1 MCCIGLMK
9 GGRSRSHGQVIK
21 TKITK
26 SSVED
31 IITYSRYDICQWKK
45 KRCRIYRDCDLNQEE
60 LLAALHD
67 ETTTVSVANTSKV
80 EYKRGFWT
88 VVMKAPSVSATIV
101 IRIIK

>member
-9 GGRSRSHGQVIK
+9 GGRSRSHGQVIN

-31 IITYSRYDICQWKK
+31 IITNSRYEICQWKK
-45 KRCRIYRDCDLNQEE
+45 KRCRIYRDCDLSQEE

-67 ETTTVSVANTSKV
+67 ETTTVSVANTSKE
-80 EYKRGFWT
+80 EYKRGFRT
-88 VVMKAPSVSATIV
+88 VVMKAPCVSAPIV
-101 IRIIK
+101 IRITK

>member
-31 IITYSRYDICQWKK
+31 IIRQSRYSVCQWKK
-45 KRCRIYRDCDLNQEE
+45 KRCRIYRDCDLSQEA
-60 LLAALHD
+60 LLAALH
-67 ETTTVSVANTSKV
+67 EESTTVSVANTSKE
-80 EYKRGFWT
+80 EYKRGFQT
-88 VVMKAPSVSATIV
+88 VVMKAPCVSATIV

>member
-9 GGRSRSHGQVIK
+9 GGRSRSHGQVIN

-31 IITYSRYDICQWKK
+31 IIKQSRYDICQWKK
-45 KRCRIYRDCDLNQEE
+45 KRCRIYRDCDLRQEE

-67 ETTTVSVANTSKV
+67 EATTVSVANTSKA

-88 VVMKAPSVSATIV
+88 VVMKAPCVSATIL
-101 IRIIK
+101 IRITK

>member
-31 IITYSRYDICQWKK
+31 IIGQSRYSVCQWKK
-45 KRCRIYRDCDLNQEE
+45 KRCRIYRDCDLSQEE
-60 LLAALHD
+60 LLAALH
-67 ETTTVSVANTSKV
+67 EESTTVSVANTSKE

-88 VVMKAPSVSATIV
+88 VVMKAPCVGATILL
-101 IRIIK
+101 RL

>member
-31 IITYSRYDICQWKK
+31 IIRQSRYSVCQWKK
-45 KRCRIYRDCDLNQEE
+45 KRCRIYRDCDLSQEA
-60 LLAALHD
+60 LLAALH
-67 ETTTVSVANTSKV
+67 EESTTVSVANTSKE
-80 EYKRGFWT
+80 EYKRGFRT
-88 VVMKAPSVSATIV
+88 VVMKAPCVGATILL
-101 IRIIK
+101 RL

>member
-9 GGRSRSHGQVIK
+9 GGRLRSHGQVIK

-31 IITYSRYDICQWKK
+31 IIRQSRYSVCQWKK
-45 KRCRIYRDCDLNQEE
+45 KRCRIYRDCDLSQEA

-67 ETTTVSVANTSKV
+67 ETTTVSVANTSKE

-88 VVMKAPSVSATIV
+88 VVMKAPCVSANIV
-101 IRIIK
+101 IRITK

>member
-26 SSVED
+26 SSVKD
-31 IITYSRYDICQWKK
+31 IIRQSRYSVCQWKK
-45 KRCRIYRDCDLNQEE
+45 KRCRIYRDCDLSQEE

-67 ETTTVSVANTSKV
+67 ESTTVSVANTSKE
-80 EYKRGFWT
+80 EYKRGFRT
-88 VVMKAPSVSATIV
+88 VVMKAPCVPATIV
-101 IRIIK
+101 IRITK